1 LNLEDQNVKKTYE
14 TENGEAARKVVKK
27 VADQLDYRFQEMNS
41 IAVAYNGSREA
52 VVKNGHRIE
61 AYSDEAQQKVE
72 EKLED

>member
-1 LNLEDQNVKKTYE
+1 MDLEDQNVKKTYE
-14 TENGEAARKVVKK
+14 TKNGEVARKVVKK

-72 EKLED
+72 EKLEE

>member
-1 LNLEDQNVKKTYE
+1 MNLEDQNVKKTYE
-14 TENGEAARKVVKK
+14 TKNGEVARKVVKK

-72 EKLED
+72 EKLEE